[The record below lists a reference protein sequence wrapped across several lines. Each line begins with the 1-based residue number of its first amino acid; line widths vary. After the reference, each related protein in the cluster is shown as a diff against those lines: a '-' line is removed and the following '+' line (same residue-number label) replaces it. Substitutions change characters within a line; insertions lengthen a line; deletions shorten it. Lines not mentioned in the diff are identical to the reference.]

1 MSNNYNEPLDNTQF
15 LKIINEIKQNQSGSC
30 MALTDMDRSPY
41 DIGSGNLMFGGWRVH
56 VQSFVHPEAD
66 AGEVIEGWD
75 CLLNRGITSRIIISI
90 FIWQC
95 RVGQS

>member
-1 MSNNYNEPLDNTQF
+1 
-15 LKIINEIKQNQSGSC
+15 
-30 MALTDMDRSPY
+30 
-41 DIGSGNLMFGGWRVH
+41 MFGGWRVH